1 MIAVRTYRPF
11 CDSLPKIA
19 STGRIVRSGAAEIS
33 TEITTTSIDGTAVAQ
48 VNNKKLP
55 VISNPEQLT
64 IVHIKA
70 NGSKT
75 VAKAQ

>member
-33 TEITTTSIDGTAVAQ
+33 TETTTTSIAGIAE
-48 VNNKKLP
+48 VNVNSKKLP

-70 NGSKT
+70 NGSKPA
-75 VAKAQ
+75 AKAQ